1 MHESHLWYTSVFL
14 ISPWCGKS
22 RQQAWSL
29 AGTFEGTVW
38 TTWTRKMCKSY
49 LLKKKKGARFQFI
62 DCKHDV
68 SWQAEMLGK
77 LSAFQFTSE
86 AMVVLNNLLG
96 PRQPPSAEVLRG
108 CLSQAQHWSFIFHKQ
123 VTARRGP
130 LVTGAHT
137 HWYTTNDPYF
147 NLRADVKGWGKC
159 RGGYKRRNPAC
170 AMAHCLQEPHLPQ
183 LRTTE
188 YYSAIKKNEGMPR
201 ATTWMGLEIPSIHTK
216 WGK

>member
-1 MHESHLWYTSVFL
+1 MI
-14 ISPWCGKS
+14 ISRNFWRNCLNHTDLENVQKLPP
-22 RQQAWSL
+22 
-29 AGTFEGTVW
+29 E
-38 TTWTRKMCKSY
+38 
-49 LLKKKKGARFQFI
+49 KKKGARFQFI

-77 LSAFQFTSE
+77 LSAFRFTSE
-86 AMVVLNNLLG
+86 ATVVLNNLLG
-96 PRQPPSAEVLRG
+96 PGQPPSAEVLRG
-108 CLSQAQHWSFIFHKQ
+108 CLSQAQHWRFISHKQ
-123 VTARRGP
+123 VTDRRGP

-137 HWYTTNDPYF
+137 HLYTTNDPYF
-147 NLRADVKGWGKC
+147 NLGADVKGWGKC

-188 YYSAIKKNEGMPR
+188 YYSAIKKNEVMPC
-201 ATTWMGLEIPSIHTK
+201 ATTWMGLEIQSIHTK